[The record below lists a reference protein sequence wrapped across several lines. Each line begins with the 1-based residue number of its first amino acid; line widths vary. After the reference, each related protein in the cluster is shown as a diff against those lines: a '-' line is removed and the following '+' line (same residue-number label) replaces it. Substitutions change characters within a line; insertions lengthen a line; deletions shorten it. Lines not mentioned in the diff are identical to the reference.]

1 MARDAHTG
9 LHAGFFLHGLCNAV
23 GGGGAKACLGAF
35 CHPFLALHAGFLA
48 VDGTLGH
55 SDDGEVGTLLC
66 AAFHGRTHTVDII
79 GLFRQQDNICTACN
93 AGVQRQPASL
103 VAHDLNAH
111 HAAVAACG
119 GVDAVDHIGGN
130 VHGGVEAEGYV
141 GTIDIVIN
149 GLGQADDVQTLLREQ
164 VCGFVGAIAAQ
175 AQQAVQLGFLVGLFH
190 GGNFINV
197 VVLHHTHHFKGGALG
212 AQNGAAQRQD
222 AAEIVLAHLLVVAVD
237 QATVS
242 VQDANDLHVIAHAGI
257 QCFCYAADGGVQTRT
272 VAAGGQDSNTFFHS
286 KALFHLVFSAAR
298 SAFQSQSAR
307 RPTCL

>member
-1 MARDAHTG
+1 
-9 LHAGFFLHGLCNAV
+9 
-23 GGGGAKACLGAF
+23 
-35 CHPFLALHAGFLA
+35 
-48 VDGTLGH
+48 
-55 SDDGEVGTLLC
+55 
-66 AAFHGRTHTVDII
+66 
-79 GLFRQQDNICTACN
+79 
-93 AGVQRQPASL
+93 
-103 VAHDLNAH
+103 
-111 HAAVAACG
+111 
-119 GVDAVDHIGGN
+119 
-130 VHGGVEAEGYV
+130 VEAEGYV

-175 AQQAVQLGFLVGLFH
+175 AQQAVQLGFFVGLFH

-237 QATVS
+237 QAAVS

-272 VAAGGQDSNTFFHS
+272 VAAGSQDSNTFFHS

>member
-1 MARDAHTG
+1 M
-9 LHAGFFLHGLCNAV
+9 
-23 GGGGAKACLGAF
+23 
-35 CHPFLALHAGFLA
+35 
-48 VDGTLGH
+48 
-55 SDDGEVGTLLC
+55 
-66 AAFHGRTHTVDII
+66 
-79 GLFRQQDNICTACN
+79 
-93 AGVQRQPASL
+93 
-103 VAHDLNAH
+103 
-111 HAAVAACG
+111 AACG

-197 VVLHHTHHFKGGALG
+197 VVLHHTHHLKRRALG

-222 AAEIVLAHLLVVAVD
+222 AAEIVLAHLLVVAVN
-237 QATVS
+237 QAAVS

-272 VAAGGQDSNTFFHS
+272 VAAGSQDSNTFFHS

-307 RPTCL
+307 RSTCL